1 MSADVVAIAMLF
13 LTGSAGFVFLIVT
26 IITRATGAATGAGGG
41 SLRGVD
47 GRNDRR
53 RLFCGLK

>member
-1 MSADVVAIAMLF
+1 MSADVVAMAMLF

-53 RLFCGLK
+53 RLFWG